1 MATNDITTAFV
12 QQYGRNIDILSQQRG
27 SILRNAVKVRPGVVG
42 RTAYF
47 DQLDATAAVQKTVR
61 NTDTPLIKSV
71 HKRRQV
77 TLYDWVWADLLDK
90 EDQLKMLIDPTSDYV
105 MNAAY
110 ALGRAIDDTIIAA
123 FWADAV
129 TGQEGAS
136 TETLPY
142 AQMVTAGTT
151 GLGLVKLLNAKKIFD
166 NADVDPNVQRH
177 IAITGT
183 QLADLL
189 NTTEIKDAD
198 YNSVKALVNG
208 EVNTFLGFNF
218 HLCNRLTTGSTASV
232 RLCPAWATDGVALAI
247 AKDLTHRIE
256 ERSDKNYATQVFSS
270 MGIGATRLEEAKVV
284 QIGAYIG

>member
-27 SILRNAVKVRPGVVG
+27 SVLRNFVKIRPGVVG

-105 MNAAY
+105 MNAAF

-136 TETLPY
+136 TESLPS
-142 AQMVTAGTT
+142 ANKVTAGTT
-151 GLGLVKLLNAKKIFD
+151 AMTLAKLLQGKAKLD
-166 NADVDPNVQRH
+166 NADVDMNISRH

-183 QLADLL
+183 QLSDLL

-208 EVNTFLGFNF
+208 EVNSFLGFNF
-218 HLCNRLTTGSTASV
+218 HLCNRLTASSSVV
-232 RLCPAWATDGVALAI
+232 RLCPMWVQDGVALAI

-270 MGIGATRLEEAKVV
+270 MGIGATRLEEAKVI
-284 QIGAYIG
+284 QIQCYES

>member
-27 SILRNAVKVRPGVVG
+27 SVLRNAVKVRPGVVG

-105 MNAAY
+105 MNAAF
-110 ALGRAIDDTIIAA
+110 ALGRAIDDTILSAFFGTAA
-123 FWADAV
+123 

-136 TETLPY
+136 STTWPS
-142 AQMVTAGTT
+142 AQNVTAGTT
-151 GLGLVKLLNAKKIFD
+151 ALTLTKLLQGKAKLD
-166 NADVDPNVQRH
+166 NADVDLGIPRH
-177 IAITGT
+177 VAITGT
-183 QLADLL
+183 QLSDLL
-189 NTTEIKDAD
+189 NTTEVKDFD

-208 EVNTFLGFNF
+208 EVDTFLGFKF
-218 HLCNRLTTGSTASV
+218 HLCNRIATSSSVV
-232 RLCPAWATDGVALAI
+232 RLCPMWAQDGLALAI

-256 ERSDKNYATQVFSS
+256 ERADKNYATQVFSA
-270 MGIGATRLEEAKVV
+270 MGIGAVRLEEAKVV
-284 QIGAYIG
+284 QIGCYES